1 VEDDM
6 PRVVVVSTSGLVRYS
21 LSRELQPR
29 GFVVIN
35 VNDVGADAVHA
46 TTDAAPDVVL
56 IDAGSASHNG
66 RFLVK
71 RFKQEPSLRRT
82 PVLFLDDRVPT
93 GIEARQKVLDD
104 GADGVVARSDDFD
117 ALAAVLKLHLRR

>member
-1 VEDDM
+1 M

-35 VNDVGADAVHA
+35 VNDVGADAIHA
-46 TTDAAPDVVL
+46 AREAVPDVVL
-56 IDAGSASHNG
+56 VDAGSASANG

-71 RFKQEPSLRRT
+71 RLKQEPALRRT
-82 PVLFLDDRVPT
+82 PVLFLDERVPT
-93 GIEARQKVLDD
+93 GVEARQRVLDD
-104 GADGVVARSDDFD
+104 GADGVVARTDDFD
-117 ALAAVLKLHLRR
+117 ALAATLKLHLRR

>member
-1 VEDDM
+1 M

-35 VNDVGADAVHA
+35 VNDVGADAIHA
-46 TTDAAPDVVL
+46 AREAVPDVVL
-56 IDAGSASHNG
+56 VDAGSASANG

-71 RFKQEPSLRRT
+71 RLKQEPALRRT
-82 PVLFLDDRVPT
+82 PVLFLDERVPN
-93 GIEARQKVLDD
+93 GVEARQRVLDD

-117 ALAAVLKLHLRR
+117 ALAAALKLHLRR